1 MDEQTLA
8 LLRQLAGVD
17 VLRLAIPA
25 HNRIRPISAGE
36 SAGSHPAIRA
46 LSKADAMLDVIR
58 LPGGDRSGPCLDHAR
73 QVLGMDNPHPAP
85 AQSLAPCQSGQ
96 VQPALAKVEEGALR
110 VSRPGHL
117 WVQLHDVSIVVLA
130 ITRLVLY
137 MFS

>member
-73 QVLGMDNPHPAP
+73 QVLRMDNPHPAP

-96 VQPALAKVEEGALR
+96 VQPALAEVEDAALR
-110 VSRPGHL
+110 VSGPGHL
-117 WVQLHDVSIVVLA
+117 RVQLHYMPVVILP
-130 ITRLVLY
+130 ITCLLLQ
-137 MFS
+137 SSL